1 MINDF
6 LIYLE
11 KEKRYSS
18 HTVTNYR
25 RDVDSFFQFH
35 DIENAKDVERVHVRA
50 WVIHLSEEG
59 LDNKSINRKLSSLK
73 SYFRFKM
80 MRKQLELNP
89 AQGVVT
95 PKVKKRL
102 PEFVPEKDMEKLNF
116 ELDDLNIDLRERC
129 IMEILYQTGI
139 RLSELIHLKRSDI
152 SNLEIKVLGKRNKE
166 RIIPITPSMKR
177 LIMDWEEH
185 AQNNLAYLKSDYL
198 FITDKGDPLYPNF
211 VYRLVNKILGQI
223 STLDKRSPHVLRHT
237 FATHMLNNGAE
248 IESVKELLGHSSLAA
263 TQVYTHNS
271 IAKLKKVY
279 KFAHPRG

>member
-6 LIYLE
+6 FIYLE

-80 MRKQLELNP
+80 MRKELELNP

-129 IMEILYQTGI
+129 IMEMLYQTGI

-185 AQNNLAYLKSDYL
+185 AQNNLTYLKSDYL